1 MSSKFTDRTVV
12 LVLADVVSVI
22 TGILCSLLIR
32 LGSAGTL
39 DQLNEQAGWLKISL
53 ATVVWILSLYLHD
66 LYDYKIVSRRDELTF
81 RMLQAVGT
89 SWITLAV
96 IYYLFPKFQIGPGT
110 ALYSIAIS
118 LFLLLTI
125 RLLLYFVLGHPLM
138 GEKILIV
145 GDGAEEIDTIRAA
158 TMQRTAGYRIVGFL
172 GDGHHACNSEFQTVP
187 RLGPVSELENVVHS
201 ENIDRIVVGL
211 RQRREVVPVEALLR
225 LRLDGNVSIDECS
238 SFYERV
244 AKKVNLDMLRPS
256 WLIFSEHSRN
266 TNLKLAFRDFVHR
279 LLALIG
285 LIVSVPIAVLAAIL
299 IKIDSP
305 GPIFYT
311 QERVGKND
319 RTFVVIKFRS
329 MRCDAEAGGTPVWS
343 SVDDERVTFV
353 GKIIRKIRVDEIPQF
368 WNILKGEMKFVGP
381 RPERPHFVKQLG
393 QSIPFYEHRHLV
405 APGLTGWA
413 QVKYPYGS
421 SLEDARQKLEYDLY
435 YIKNQTL
442 ILDMLIVLQTFKIIL
457 LGRGGR

>member
-1 MSSKFTDRTVV
+1 MSSKFSTRTGL
-12 LVLADVVSVI
+12 LVLADIAAIV
-22 TGILCSLLIR
+22 TGILFSLFLR
-32 LGSAGTL
+32 LGSDGTV
-39 DQLNEQAGWLKISL
+39 DQLNERSGWSKISL
-53 ATVVWILSLYLHD
+53 ASVFWLLSLYFHD
-66 LYDYKIVSRRDELTF
+66 LYDYRIISRCEEMTF
-81 RMLQAVGT
+81 RMIQAVGVAWV
-89 SWITLAV
+89 SLAV
-96 IYYLFPKFQIGPGT
+96 IYYLVPQLEIGPGT
-110 ALYSIAIS
+110 ALYAIVVT

-125 RLLLYFVLGHPLM
+125 RLLLYFILDHPLT

-145 GDGAEEIDTIRAA
+145 GDGDEEIDTIRAA
-158 TMQRTAGYRIVGFL
+158 TMQRAAGYRVVGFL
-172 GDGHHACNSEFQTVP
+172 GNGDCLCKSKCQIVP
-187 RLGPVSELENVVHS
+187 RLGSVNELENVVRS
-201 ENIDRIVVGL
+201 EHIDRIVVGL

-225 LRLDGNVSIDECS
+225 LRLNGNVFIDECS

-256 WLIFSEHSRN
+256 WLIFSEYSRN
-266 TNLKLAFRDFVHR
+266 THLKLAFRDFVHR
-279 LLALIG
+279 LLALVG
-285 LIVSVPIAVLAAIL
+285 LIVSMPIALLTAFL
-299 IKIDSP
+299 IKIESP
-305 GPIFYT
+305 GPIFYK

-329 MRCDAEAGGTPVWS
+329 MRADAEANGMPVWS
-343 SVDDERVTFV
+343 SVDDERVTLV
-353 GKIIRKIRVDEIPQF
+353 GKVIRKIRIDEIPQF

-381 RPERPHFVKQLG
+381 RPERPHFVKELG
-393 QSIPFYEHRHLV
+393 EKIPFYEHRHLV

-442 ILDMLIVLQTFKIIL
+442 TLDLLIVLETFKIII